1 MGLVATGW
9 ANLSSHGVEAAA
21 EGLALAS
28 VVLIWLP
35 ARRMLKQRKGH
46 TIARQVTSRTG
57 KTAERARYQEGKFLA
72 AFQTWSPLDTRQIWW
87 GLVLAIV
94 SSVIKIGLMMHG
106 AK

>member
-28 VVLIWLP
+28 VVLTWLP

-57 KTAERARYQEGKFLA
+57 
-72 AFQTWSPLDTRQIWW
+72 
-87 GLVLAIV
+87 
-94 SSVIKIGLMMHG
+94 
-106 AK
+106 